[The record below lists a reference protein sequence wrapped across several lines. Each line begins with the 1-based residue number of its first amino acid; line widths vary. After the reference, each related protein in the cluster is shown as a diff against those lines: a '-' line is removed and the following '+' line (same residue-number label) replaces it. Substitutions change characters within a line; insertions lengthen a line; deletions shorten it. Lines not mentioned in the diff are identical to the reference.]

1 MIPLAFDYARP
12 DTLDAAV
19 ALLAEK
25 GEEASVL
32 AGGHSLIPVMKVR
45 LGAPEFLIDIGRL
58 PELSYI
64 RLDEASG
71 EVAIGAGT
79 KHRDVVDSAV
89 LAAEVPLLPAVARTV
104 GDPQIRARGTLGGTL
119 AHADPAADLPAAVL
133 ALDGTVVLQG
143 PRGKRT
149 VPIGEFYTGVFTTV
163 REPDELV
170 VEIRIPRCGD
180 QGWAYEKFTRRSNDW
195 GIVAVAVS
203 GDRIGL
209 VNMGSTSLRATA
221 AEQAL
226 KDGRSIAEAAA
237 LAAEGTEPP
246 TDTHGTPAYRT
257 HLVQVLTRRALETAR
272 GQR

>member
-1 MIPLAFDYARP
+1 MIPLQFDYARP
-12 DTLDAAV
+12 DTLDDAI

-25 GEEASVL
+25 GEDASVL

-64 RLDEASG
+64 RVEGD

-79 KHRDVVDSAV
+79 KHRDVVGSPE

-119 AHADPAADLPAAVL
+119 AHGDPAADLPAAVL
-133 ALDGTVVLQG
+133 ALDGTIVLQG
-143 PRGKRT
+143 PRGRRT

-163 REPDELV
+163 REPDELI

-180 QGWAYEKFTRRSNDW
+180 RGWAYEKFTRRSNDW
-195 GIVAVAVS
+195 AIVAVAVS

-221 AEQAL
+221 TEQAL
-226 KDGRSIAEAAA
+226 KDGKPIAEAAA

-246 TDTHGTPAYRT
+246 SDTHGTPAYRT
-257 HLVQVLTRRALETAR
+257 HLVQVLVRRALETAR
-272 GQR
+272 GH

>member
-12 DTLDAAV
+12 DTLDAAI

-25 GEEASVL
+25 GEDASVL

-45 LGAPEFLIDIGRL
+45 LGAPEFVIDIGRL
-58 PELSYI
+58 PELDYI
-64 RLDEASG
+64 RIEGD

-79 KHRDVVDSAV
+79 KHRDLVGSDL

-133 ALDGTVVLQG
+133 ALDGTIVLQG
-143 PRGKRT
+143 PRGRRN
-149 VPIGEFYTGVFTTV
+149 VPIGEFFTGVFTTV
-163 REPDELV
+163 REPDELI

-195 GIVAVAVS
+195 AIVAVAVS

-209 VNMGSTSLRATA
+209 VNMGSTSLRASAT
-221 AEQAL
+221 EQAL
-226 KDGRSIAEAAA
+226 RDGRSIAEAAA

-246 TDTHGTPAYRT
+246 SDSQGTPAYRT
-257 HLVQVLTRRALETAR
+257 HLVQVITRRALETAR
-272 GQR
+272 GDR

>member
-12 DTLDAAV
+12 DTLDDAI

-25 GEEASVL
+25 GEDASVL

-58 PELSYI
+58 GELSYI
-64 RLDEASG
+64 TLDEAAG

-79 KHRDVVDSAV
+79 KHRDVVNSDV

-143 PRGKRT
+143 PRGKRS
-149 VPIGEFYTGVFTTV
+149 VPIAEFYTGVFTTV

-180 QGWAYEKFTRRSNDW
+180 RGWGYEKFTRRSNDW
-195 GIVAVAVS
+195 AIVAVAVS
-203 GDRIGL
+203 GDRVGL
-209 VNMGSTSLRATA
+209 VNMGSTALRARAT
-221 AEQAL
+221 EQAL

-246 TDTHGTPAYRT
+246 SDTHGTPEYRT
-257 HLVQVLTRRALETAR
+257 HLVQVLVRRTLETAHGR
-272 GQR
+272 R